1 MTEIECKIINQ
12 LNKDLCL
19 AGYTQTFSTSLS
31 MKENINKLILWVGVE
46 SEKRMSSFT
55 QFLYAIDLDETHLE
69 SENPI
74 DNESLAW
81 HILNRLKNKVI
92 NREKFSNI

>member
-19 AGYTQTFSTSLS
+19 AGYKQTFSTSLS
-31 MKENINKLILWVGVE
+31 MKENINKLISWVGVE
-46 SEKRMSSFT
+46 SEKKVSLFT
-55 QFLYAIDLDETHLE
+55 QFLYVIDLDEMHIK
-69 SENPI
+69 SENAI
-74 DNESLAW
+74 DKESLAW

-92 NREKFSNI
+92 NREKYSNI

>member
-55 QFLYAIDLDETHLE
+55 QFLYAIDLDETHLKP
-69 SENPI
+69 ENPI